1 MTLVKIQIPDRKQSA
16 MGMLEMSLHGR
27 VDCYADNTYI
37 VHESSLKVLDKLG
50 IRHIELERGGP
61 GFAEK
66 TLRDT
71 LAAHVQRR
79 KPRRTRKV

>member
-1 MTLVKIQIPDRKQSA
+1 MTLVKIQIPDKRDSA
-16 MGMLEMSLHGR
+16 RAMVEMSLRGR
-27 VDCYADNTYI
+27 VDCYANKTYI

-71 LAAHVQRR
+71 LAAHVKKR
-79 KPRRTRKV
+79 KGKR